1 MPEVDTAEAQRPRLV
16 KVPEGGTE
24 RPQDE
29 SRWSDRIGWSGGL
42 FALFALLLLLSVATL
57 VVQSRRV
64 EKLAGAVA
72 ALELQVDAANRQ
84 LAAYQAQRNL
94 VRDSLE
100 GVLEE
105 LTVLHE
111 VVSED
116 PLAVSEPAEAP

>member
-16 KVPEGGTE
+16 EVGDGAT
-24 RPQDE
+24 RHTRNE
-29 SRWSDRIGWSGGL
+29 SHWSDRIGWSGRL

-64 EKLAGAVA
+64 GKLAREVV
-72 ALELQVDAANRQ
+72 ALELQVDAANRR

-94 VRDSLE
+94 VRDSL
-100 GVLEE
+100 GSVLEE
-105 LTVLHE
+105 LSVLHE

-116 PLAVSEPAEAP
+116 PEAVSEPLEAP

>member
-1 MPEVDTAEAQRPRLV
+1 M
-16 KVPEGGTE
+16 
-24 RPQDE
+24 
-29 SRWSDRIGWSGGL
+29 GWSGRL

-64 EKLAGAVA
+64 EKLAGQVA
-72 ALELQVDAANRQ
+72 ALELQVDAANRR

-94 VRDSLE
+94 VRDSLG

-116 PLAVSEPAEAP
+116 PLAVSEPVEAP

>member
-1 MPEVDTAEAQRPRLV
+1 M
-16 KVPEGGTE
+16 
-24 RPQDE
+24 
-29 SRWSDRIGWSGGL
+29 GWSGRL
-42 FALFALLLLLSVATL
+42 FALFALLLLLSVAAL

-72 ALELQVDAANRQ
+72 ALELQMDAANRQ
-84 LAAYQAQRNL
+84 LAAYQAQRAL
-94 VRDSLE
+94 VRDALG

-105 LTVLHE
+105 LTDLHE